1 MNCNFFL
8 NEELLEY
15 YLDLSH
21 QGIRC
26 ALLTA
31 ANTLPR
37 HPRIKPMLTGLCGVF
52 FSQEIG
58 LSKADPCC
66 YEHVLAEL
74 GTNPY
79 NSLFIDDS
87 LSNCRRGVR
96 RIVNSSLSGQYPLS
110 ETRKNQH
117 KNNCNRNNLPVC
129 DSPPV
134 ERREFAPADII
145 IHSYEQN
152 KPVIPAERSRANK
165 TSPGCR
171 DVRWCGFIAG
181 SSLVGA
187 AGYDVTGVFL
197 NAGGHL
203 VAGAKKTARMHSR
216 LHCP

>member
-1 MNCNFFL
+1 MSKHEASKHSNQPGKLKLEAVISDFSNVLLFASANQPRSPMSWYYSELQGDEDKLATFSL

-37 HPRIKPMLTGLCGVF
+37 HPRIKPMLDRVFAEYF

-58 LSKADPCC
+58 LSKADPRC

-87 LSNCRRGVR
+87 LSNCQAAESVGLQTHHFQGN
-96 RIVNSSLSGQYPLS
+96 IHLF
-110 ETRKNQH
+110 
-117 KNNCNRNNLPVC
+117 
-129 DSPPV
+129 
-134 ERREFAPADII
+134 REI
-145 IHSYEQN
+145 E
-152 KPVIPAERSRANK
+152 
-165 TSPGCR
+165 
-171 DVRWCGFIAG
+171 
-181 SSLVGA
+181 
-187 AGYDVTGVFL
+187 
-197 NAGGHL
+197 
-203 VAGAKKTARMHSR
+203 KKFSIK
-216 LHCP
+216 